1 MKKLGL
7 GGGTTSQ
14 RPLLENPIFFIKG
27 NFLSHLL
34 PLVFL
39 SKSCVCSQSC
49 ACYVLKCLCALV
61 WIFDVWIIASKKI
74 PFFFLFSSTFLI
86 YLFPYAS
93 FLHASLVSLPCPH
106 LLCCYTPLLH
116 HLILLP
122 SSYYFI
128 TLFCF
133 ALFHCLMLFR
143 CLMPSCFVLPCCL
156 ATSLP
161 SCFKYLSMPPFV
173 ASLPCCLTPCCIVSH
188 TLLHCVSLPY
198 TLCWLVFP
206 SSFLFNKEEFGG
218 ANSLAP
224 RKKVFF
230 LVLCFLLFVFYFL

>member
-1 MKKLGL
+1 VKKLGL

-61 WIFDVWIIASKKI
+61 WILDVWIISSKKI
-74 PFFFLFSSTFLI
+74 LFFSFFLTFPH
-86 YLFPYAS
+86 LFVPLCFFPS
-93 FLHASLVSLPCPH
+93 CLPCLVALSSLALLLHFVTSSPH
-106 LLCCYTPLLH
+106 PIAFVLLLH
-116 HLILLP
+116 HLVLFRIVSLSHVVSLPHAFLLCVALLP
-122 SSYYFI
+122 CYFI
-128 TLFCF
+128 TIVLQVPLNAPIC
-133 ALFHCLMLFR
+133 
-143 CLMPSCFVLPCCL
+143 CFVTLLP
-156 ATSLP
+156 
-161 SCFKYLSMPPFV
+161 
-173 ASLPCCLTPCCIVSH
+173 H

-206 SSFLFNKEEFGG
+206 SSFLFSKEEFGG

-224 RKKVFF
+224 RKKVILFGALF
-230 LVLCFLLFVFYFL
+230 SFVCFLFSIVFLF